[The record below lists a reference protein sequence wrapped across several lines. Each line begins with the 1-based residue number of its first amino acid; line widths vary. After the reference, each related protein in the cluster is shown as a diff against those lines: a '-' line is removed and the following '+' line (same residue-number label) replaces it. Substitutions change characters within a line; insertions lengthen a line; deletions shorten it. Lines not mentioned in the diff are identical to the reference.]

1 MLKGTF
7 WLESGLRGAAAAA
20 TQWPPPSVS
29 LGLAAA
35 AVMSA
40 DKPLTTAAFDSQ
52 RLVSLLEKRDLIT
65 VRGDFLFLVG
75 GWTMLSPCCKEAARE
90 QLCIS
95 SSISESWGAAADGKK
110 RCLGFLGGS
119 LFCRRLVFPWEK
131 GDCWGSGEEAPGWEE
146 SREEVVEGV
155 IVLALPESKSLNQLR
170 VSVFSFR
177 RRKLKKD
184 FFFFFFPSYKMQQ

>member
-1 MLKGTF
+1 
-7 WLESGLRGAAAAA
+7 
-20 TQWPPPSVS
+20 
-29 LGLAAA
+29 
-35 AVMSA
+35 MSA

-65 VRGDFLFLVG
+65 VRGDFLFLVV

-95 SSISESWGAAADGKK
+95 SSISESWGAAAADGKK